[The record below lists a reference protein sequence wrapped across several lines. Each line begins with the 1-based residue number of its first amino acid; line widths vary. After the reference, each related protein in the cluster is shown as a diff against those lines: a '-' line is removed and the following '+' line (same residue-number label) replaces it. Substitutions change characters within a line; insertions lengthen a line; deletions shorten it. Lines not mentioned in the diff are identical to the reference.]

1 MALFSCPLCAA
12 NDFDVLESQ
21 TAWLQRAAT
30 CDDERKLI
38 GDIVAADPALNF
50 DAIVRCAGCGLATVQ
65 SPPTPDALGR
75 FYSAYYASAS
85 YGTKR
90 DKKIKRAAKRVR
102 RLSRDIKT
110 TSPQKRFLDVG
121 ANLGYAVEAARQQ
134 GFVATGIEID
144 GAAVARAQTDFP
156 ENTYIE
162 TTVEDYAARGDQF
175 DLVYCSE
182 VLEHAINI
190 RSFAKAL
197 MDLVA
202 PGGVLF
208 VTTPADNHRTTPQPL
223 VSWVQVKPP
232 EHLHWFAKDHLLTLF
247 DHEDFSPRFQ
257 FNPKPGHKMRLRR
270 KL

>member
-1 MALFSCPLCAA
+1 MAKFSCPLCAA
-12 NDFDVLESQ
+12 TNFHVLESQ
-21 TAWLQRAAT
+21 ASWLVRSER

-38 GDIVAADPALNF
+38 GAIVADDPGLNF
-50 DAIVRCAGCGLATVQ
+50 DAVVRCAGCELATVQ
-65 SPPTPDALGR
+65 SLPSPAALDR

-90 DKKIKRAAKRVR
+90 EKKIKRAAKRVR

-110 TSPQKRFLDVG
+110 KTPQKRFLDVG
-121 ANLGYAVEAARQQ
+121 ANLGYAVEGARQQ

-156 ENTYIE
+156 LNRYIE
-162 TTVEDYAARGDQF
+162 TTVEDFAARGDQF

-182 VLEHAINI
+182 VIEHVTNI
-190 RSFAKAL
+190 RSFSKAL
-197 MDLVA
+197 MALVA

-208 VTTPADNHRTTPQPL
+208 VTTPADQHRATPKPL
-223 VSWVQVKPP
+223 VRWVQVKPP
-232 EHLHWFAKDHLLTLF
+232 EHLHWFAKDHLLSLF
-247 DHEDFSPRFQ
+247 DHADFTPRFQ

-270 KL
+270 KT